1 MTLAESVTQATRVLV
16 SAGLPVEDSRHD
28 AALLARWQLRWGQ
41 TEWLSHLRESEPEGF
56 ATPFHNLIRRRANRE
71 PVAYI
76 TGTREFYG
84 RNITVTPDV
93 LIPRP
98 ETELLVEE
106 ALAVLASRSRA
117 QADAPRVADVGTGS
131 GCLAITIAL
140 EWPAARVL
148 AIDVS
153 QAALTL
159 AHKNAV
165 ALGGGAADR
174 IEFWRGAFLPTQ
186 VPPFDLIV
194 SNPPY
199 VAERDWALLPLEVR
213 AFEPGQA
220 LFGGPDGLRIIR
232 ALVAEVAGALAPGGW
247 FVMEIGA
254 GQAAEVTRL
263 IEETGSLTVH
273 RIRPDLQS
281 IPRVVVARRR

>member
-16 SAGLPVEDSRHD
+16 SAGLPAEDSRHD
-28 AALLARWQLRWGQ
+28 AALLARWRLGWGQ
-41 TEWLSHLRESEPEGF
+41 TEWLAHLRESEPVGF
-56 ATPFHNLIRRRANRE
+56 AAQFHTLIRRRANRE

-84 RNITVTPDV
+84 RHIKVTPDV

-106 ALAVLASRSRA
+106 ALAVLAGMSRA
-117 QADAPRVADVGTGS
+117 KADAPRVADVGTGS

-153 QAALTL
+153 QAALTI
-159 AHKNAV
+159 AHENAV
-165 ALGGGAADR
+165 ALGAAAR
-174 IEFWRGAFLPTQ
+174 IEFWRGAFLPAA

-199 VAERDWALLPLEVR
+199 VAEREWASLPIEVR

-232 ALVAEVAGALAPGGW
+232 ALVPAAADALAPGGW

-254 GQAAEVTRL
+254 GQAGEVTRV